1 MILISRL
8 ICVPQPRGSTFPML
22 EGPSSQEGSVE
33 EDQECVITPST
44 SVKFSAALKERNRVN
59 YMRNYLLLIGIL
71 ELITSINNYISYVR
85 QDYLLFGDGNPVSWL
100 SYG

>member
-1 MILISRL
+1 MYILSLVDNIIFVSTDL
-8 ICVPQPRGSTFPML
+8 FVCAPQPRGSTFPML
-22 EGPSSQEGSVE
+22 EGPSSQEGNVE

-71 ELITSINNYISYVR
+71 SNY
-85 QDYLLFGDGNPVSWL
+85 
-100 SYG
+100 